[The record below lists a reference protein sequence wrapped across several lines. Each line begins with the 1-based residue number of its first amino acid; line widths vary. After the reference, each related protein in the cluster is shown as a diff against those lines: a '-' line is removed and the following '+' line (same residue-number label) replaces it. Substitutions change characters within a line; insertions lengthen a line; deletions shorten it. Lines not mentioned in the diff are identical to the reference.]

1 MTLTDIGRTD
11 PRVLADRL
19 RRLGPEGLNDAYQI
33 VNRGGVRIMAEA
45 KMLTPVRTGT
55 MRSEIHSELHR
66 SAHTVSMLI
75 VSGMVYS
82 LVQHENDKFRHTVG
96 QAHFIAVP
104 FDRQAPA
111 VIDEV
116 AAMLQSKLEGRA

>member
-1 MTLTDIGRTD
+1 MMSNIGLTNPKD
-11 PRVLADRL
+11 LADRL
-19 RRLGPEGLNDAYQI
+19 RRLGPEGLNSAYQI

-66 SAHTVSMLI
+66 SAHSVSMLI

-82 LVQHENDKFRHTVG
+82 LTQHETDKFHHKVG
-96 QAHFIAVP
+96 QAHFIAIP
-104 FDRQAPA
+104 FNKEAPII
-111 VIDEV
+111 IDEV
-116 AAMLQSKLEGRA
+116 AACIQRKLEGKA